1 MNTTEDGDEPLG
13 DYLDTPT
20 FVAIVP
26 PQGGPTGIRVIGENE
41 RQAIAEIRALH
52 GRAHGVKL
60 SRADIPDD
68 QAAWACGQCMK
79 DGGPHDPAD
88 WVEIPCPTIQILDKW
103 GV

>member
-52 GRAHGVKL
+52 GNLDR
-60 SRADIPDD
+60 DPDYPNLRPVCRECCD
-68 QAAWACGQCMK
+68 YQ
-79 DGGPHDPAD
+79 
-88 WVEIPCPTIQILDKW
+88 PCDTNKALDKW

>member
-26 PQGGPTGIRVIGENE
+26 PQDTPSIPVLGENE

-52 GRAHGVKL
+52 VQTRDYCDEY
-60 SRADIPDD
+60 S
-68 QAAWACGQCMK
+68 CGDC
-79 DGGPHDPAD
+79 GGDA
-88 WVEIPCPTIQILDKW
+88 PCPTIAILDKW

>member
-1 MNTTEDGDEPLG
+1 MNATEDGQPVGESPYLG
-13 DYLDTPT
+13 GNT
-20 FVAIVP
+20 FGSPIQDRRNA
-26 PQGGPTGIRVIGENE
+26 
-41 RQAIAEIRALH
+41 AIAEIRALH